1 LAERLAENRA
11 SSAQSADI
19 IQHAEKKGNS
29 APHKNDY
36 SQRLSFKEKF
46 ELEQLEKDLEKLEE
60 QKTRLTAELYQ
71 TQEHA
76 DLQRLGDEL
85 KDVTDSLETAEN
97 RWLELSERTS

>member
-1 LAERLAENRA
+1 
-11 SSAQSADI
+11 
-19 IQHAEKKGNS
+19 
-29 APHKNDY
+29 
-36 SQRLSFKEKF
+36 
-46 ELEQLEKDLEKLEE
+46 LEKDLEKLEE

-85 KDVTDSLETAEN
+85 KDVTISLETAEN